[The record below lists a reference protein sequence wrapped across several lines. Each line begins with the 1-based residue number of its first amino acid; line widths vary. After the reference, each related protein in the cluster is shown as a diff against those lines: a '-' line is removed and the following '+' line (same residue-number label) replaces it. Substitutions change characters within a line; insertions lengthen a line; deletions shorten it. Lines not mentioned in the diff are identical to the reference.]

1 MLNEKLI
8 KVLTIKS
15 IGLFII
21 SILYISIFIY
31 REIYNQNHHLNVIF
45 LIIALLNAIYF
56 GSSLFLIHKSKKL
69 EDKSIYLAL
78 VVVPQ
83 IIGGVTLSFILLIIC
98 LIQIW
103 L

>member
-31 REIYNQNHHLNVIF
+31 REIYNQNHHLSAIF
-45 LIIALLNAIYF
+45 QIIALVNAIYF
-56 GSSLFLIHKSKKL
+56 GLSLYIIHKSKKST
-69 EDKSIYLAL
+69 DKSIYLAL
-78 VVVPQ
+78 VVLPQ
-83 IIGGVTLSFILLIIC
+83 IIGSLFFVFFGFFAIVYVLI
-98 LIQIW
+98 
-103 L
+103 